1 MLAFVR
7 ASDLP
12 LLQDVFDLLMSLFR
26 YLTPDLYVLL
36 VLTSEV
42 GLHQLLF
49 FPIANLVDFT

>member
-1 MLAFVR
+1 MLAFAR

-49 FPIANLVDFT
+49 FPIADLVDFT